1 MNLLHINSA
10 SPLGKI
16 NECLRGL
23 PENNLV
29 HSKGRP
35 DAARRNKICVRFAAS
50 LPVEFE
56 VRPFAE
62 ASAQTQAGSPAHFL
76 FRSKSF
82 QQKKQQQPRSNY
94 ENANHQ
100 KQDHAYGGT
109 GSARDVYDGT
119 GSHRDDAG
127 RVPEK

>member
-62 ASAQTQAGSPAHFL
+62 ASAQTQAGSPAHF
-76 FRSKSF
+76 FI
-82 QQKKQQQPRSNY
+82 QVKKL
-94 ENANHQ
+94 
-100 KQDHAYGGT
+100 
-109 GSARDVYDGT
+109 SA
-119 GSHRDDAG
+119 
-127 RVPEK
+127 EKTTTTKE